1 MLRHQNNLNIESDI
15 LLFCPV
21 GRLST
26 RVVLN
31 LTFFYFKRRT
41 WHINTCNFHFR
52 TGSKEIVS
60 FDPCHD
66 RSKKL
71 SERLIL
77 HNYSYVYTKNQTE
90 VCVIFFLLIIK
101 MDFRGW
107 YLISKAEKK
116 LGSFHYLICSRFNFS
131 IFVLIIFSSLGWL
144 GDSIVKYT
152 VNKKRQER
160 QKPNNLKSE
169 EEKKLNKLDNIKT
182 EVQVE
187 DTYIQIAKYY
197 MGITCKWMLVVPDT

>member
-1 MLRHQNNLNIESDI
+1 MLLQQNNLNVESDI

-52 TGSKEIVS
+52 TGSNEIVS
-60 FDPCHD
+60 FDLCHD

-107 YLISKAEKK
+107 YLIGKAEKK
-116 LGSFHYLICSRFNFS
+116 LGSLLHGLSKLAEIELPLHAWGGGFHYLICSRFNFS

-152 VNKKRQER
+152 VSKKRQER
-160 QKPNNLKSE
+160 QKTNNLKSE
-169 EEKKLNKLDNIKT
+169 EEKN
-182 EVQVE
+182 
-187 DTYIQIAKYY
+187 
-197 MGITCKWMLVVPDT
+197 

>member
-1 MLRHQNNLNIESDI
+1 MVYNHPDLIVQRRFDRSGTAQKFFRKHEAEWRKVLLNVLRHQNNLNIESDI

-52 TGSKEIVS
+52 TGSNEIVS
-60 FDPCHD
+60 FDLCHD

-116 LGSFHYLICSRFNFS
+116 LGSLLHGLS
-131 IFVLIIFSSLGWL
+131 
-144 GDSIVKYT
+144 
-152 VNKKRQER
+152 
-160 QKPNNLKSE
+160 
-169 EEKKLNKLDNIKT
+169 KLAEIELPLH
-182 EVQVE
+182 
-187 DTYIQIAKYY
+187 A
-197 MGITCKWMLVVPDT
+197 